1 LDLLALQT
9 TLREFAAE
17 RDWQP
22 FHTPKNLSTALI
34 VEAAELAEI
43 FQWMTAE
50 ESQHAHNDAL
60 TKERIGEEV
69 ADVLLY
75 LLQLADHSQIDL
87 KRAVGRK
94 LAMNAKKYPPLRASV
109 STEKKAIVPQT
120 HVLVDWEN
128 VQPKEADIRR
138 VVPDVTDVWLFHGPH
153 QKRVEV
159 HHASFGD
166 RVTPVPI
173 ARSGKNALDFH
184 LSFYM
189 GYIASRHPEAS
200 LVVMAND
207 RGYGP
212 MIEHAIDL
220 GFAAR
225 QVGFATVLPATAS
238 PTTTVSPAPL
248 AEDLVRALARV
259 EASLQKT
266 TSRPGKETSLVS
278 AIASLLGE
286 AADVETLSAV
296 LSGLLAGGKVAIGPA
311 GRVTYAFE

>member
-1 LDLLALQT
+1 
-9 TLREFAAE
+9 
-17 RDWQP
+17 
-22 FHTPKNLSTALI
+22 
-34 VEAAELAEI
+34 
-43 FQWMTAE
+43 MTAE

-60 TKERIGEEV
+60 TKERIGEEI

-94 LAMNAKKYPPLRASV
+94 LAMNAKKYPPVRTSV
-109 STEKKAIVPQT
+109 PIERKTKPQT

-128 VQPKEADIRR
+128 VQPKDVDTRK

-166 RVTPVPI
+166 RVTLVPI
-173 ARSGKNALDFH
+173 ARTGRNALDFH

-189 GYIASRHPEAS
+189 GYIASRHSEAK

-212 MIEHAIDL
+212 MIEHAMDL
-220 GFAAR
+220 GFAAH
-225 QVGFATVLPATAS
+225 QVGFVTVLPANS
-238 PTTTVSPAPL
+238 FHQRQSRRRRWPKGSCKPL
-248 AEDLVRALARV
+248 LKLRLAFKRPQVVRARKHRL
-259 EASLQKT
+259 
-266 TSRPGKETSLVS
+266 SRRSRHSWVGRQMSRGYLRYCPAFSRAAKWPSKRQ
-278 AIASLLGE
+278 GE
-286 AADVETLSAV
+286 
-296 LSGLLAGGKVAIGPA
+296 
-311 GRVTYAFE
+311 